1 MRVGVL
7 ALNGVTDSGLA
18 VALDVLRAARVLA
31 KREGRR
37 DPFSIHVF
45 TVGGRAVRTA
55 SGALTTTG
63 RNARPPRCDVL
74 LVPGCWLE
82 SAEHLDGW
90 LAREETARAIELIAR
105 AAKRGAWVGG
115 SCTATF
121 LLAEAGLLDDGALA
135 TTTWWLEAAFRARFP
150 SLELDVT
157 RSMTTT
163 GRVLCAGSVFAMADL
178 ALAVVARLAGPQV
191 ARQCM
196 RVLLLDTHPSQAPY
210 MVLEQTLTNEPLVE
224 QAEAWIRARLR
235 DQFSVDELAG
245 ALRVTPR
252 TLSRRLLRALG
263 VSPLGL
269 VQRVRVEVASHLLE
283 TTSASV
289 DEVAEQVGYRDG
301 GTLRRLLKRASAPA
315 PRRLRRVRR
324 A

>member
-7 ALNGVTDSGLA
+7 ALDGVTDSGLA
-18 VALDVLRAARVLA
+18 VALDVLRAAKVLA
-31 KREGRR
+31 AREARR
-37 DPFSIHVF
+37 DPFSIQVF
-45 TVGGRAVRTA
+45 TMGGRAVRTA

-63 RNARPPRCDVL
+63 RSARPPRCDVL

-82 SAEHLDGW
+82 GAGQLDAW
-90 LAREETARAIELIAR
+90 IARKDTTQAIELIAR

-121 LLAEAGLLDDGALA
+121 LLAEAGLLDGAVA
-135 TTTWWLEAAFRARFP
+135 TTTWWLEAAFRSRFP
-150 SLELDVT
+150 RLELDVT

-178 ALAVVARLAGPQV
+178 ALAVVARLAGPRV

-196 RVLLLDTHPSQAPY
+196 RALLLDTHPSQAPY
-210 MVLEQTLTNEPLVE
+210 MVLEQTLTNEPLVQ

-252 TLSRRLLRALG
+252 TLSRRLRRALG

-301 GTLRRLLKRASAPA
+301 GTLRRLLKRAAVPG
-315 PRRLRRVRR
+315 PKRLRRARR